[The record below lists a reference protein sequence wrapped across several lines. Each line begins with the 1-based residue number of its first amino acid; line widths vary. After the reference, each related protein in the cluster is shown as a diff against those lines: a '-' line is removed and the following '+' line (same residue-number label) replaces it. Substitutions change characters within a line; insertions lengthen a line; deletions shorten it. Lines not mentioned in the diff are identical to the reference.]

1 LQQRRLSATAWTG
14 DGKEFALRDAKIYP
28 SQSVHLTV
36 IKIFRDPCGLED
48 VSQGCGSRGI
58 QCHRRMPRMIA
69 HGISRILEFF
79 TLLFPFDGEVLLL
92 FFSAQIGFQIF

>member
-1 LQQRRLSATAWTG
+1 
-14 DGKEFALRDAKIYP
+14 
-28 SQSVHLTV
+28 
-36 IKIFRDPCGLED
+36 
-48 VSQGCGSRGI
+48 
-58 QCHRRMPRMIA
+58 MIA